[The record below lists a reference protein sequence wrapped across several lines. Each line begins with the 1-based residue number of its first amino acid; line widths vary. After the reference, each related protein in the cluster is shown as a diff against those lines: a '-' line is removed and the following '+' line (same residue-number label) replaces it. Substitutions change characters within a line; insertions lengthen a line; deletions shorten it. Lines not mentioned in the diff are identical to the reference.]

1 MSTPNVDIVPLQ
13 GGVDQ
18 VTTPILVQPGKLLSS
33 SNYEPDIFGG
43 YGRMKGI
50 ERFDGRTSPT
60 DATYT
65 VLSGTVTGTLNVGD
79 TVTGATSAATG
90 KVIYLDTSG
99 ATDIVV
105 VTRVTGTFVAENIN
119 TGGPTVA
126 TITTAEESGASSTQ
140 EHADYKALVAA
151 EYRTSIQTVPGEGIV
166 RGVWEYKNEIYAF
179 RNNVGSTQCRMYKAT
194 SGGWTQI
201 TFGKELQ
208 FDAAVGEIT
217 EGQTVTGTLSG
228 ATGVVRRALLR
239 TGTWTSAGVGTL
251 VFDTIT
257 GTFTDNE
264 AVQVGG
270 VTKVT
275 ANGASTDVTLAPNGK
290 FDFDNYNFFAS
301 ADKLRMYFADGQ
313 NYVHEFDG
321 TRIVP
326 IRTGLAVDKPL
337 FVKGHRNHLFI
348 GIESS
353 LQYSG
358 IGSPYSWTALT
369 GAAELG
375 LGDTI
380 TSIKPQRG
388 DATTGAFLA
397 TTENK
402 TYVLYGTSSTDFKLV
417 LYSDNTGAYKYTTQN
432 IAHAY
437 YLDSKGITQLMAS
450 QSFGDFQAGI
460 MSQAVQPTMDAK
472 RTLATASCTV
482 RSKNQYRLFFSDGTG
497 MIMQV
502 LPTDSGNIVAGGL
515 MPFDYSILSGLY
527 MNSVVSYVDDTGTE
541 RIFGGGSDGYVYEI
555 DKGTSFDGSDIEAHI
570 LMTFNYM
577 KSPYIRKR
585 YRRAVVQFR
594 ATGTV
599 DVQIGYD
606 LAYGR
611 VEHAIGNSTNV
622 IGGGFW
628 DSFTWDNFT
637 WDVAYL
643 QEFNIDTP
651 GVGENVSI
659 IVKGNSNKDDAFTI
673 HTVIVN
679 YSIGRMQR

>member
-1 MSTPNVDIVPLQ
+1 MSTPNVDVVPLQ

-18 VTTPILVQPGKLLSS
+18 VTTPILVQPGKLLSA

-43 YGRMKGI
+43 YARMKGI
-50 ERFDGRTSPT
+50 ERFDGRQSPT
-60 DATYT
+60 DAPYY
-65 VLSGTVTGTLNVGD
+65 VMDANITGTLVVGD
-79 TVTGATSAATG
+79 TVTGSTSGATG
-90 KVIYLDTSG
+90 KVLYVNT
-99 ATDIVV
+99 ATTPDIIVI
-105 VTRVTGTFVAENIN
+105 TRVTGTFVAENIN

-126 TITTAEESGASSTQ
+126 SITAATVSGATTTQ
-140 EHADYKALVAA
+140 EHSDYKALVAA
-151 EYRTSIQTVPGEGIV
+151 EYRADIQVVPGEGPV
-166 RGVWEYKNEIYAF
+166 RGVWEYKDSIYAF
-179 RNNVGSTQCRMYKAT
+179 RNNVGSTECRMYKAT
-194 SGGWTQI
+194 TSGWVQI

-217 EGQTVTGTLSG
+217 EGQTVTGLSSG

-251 VFDTIT
+251 VFDTVT
-257 GTFTDNE
+257 GSFTDNE

-275 ANGASTDVTLAPNGK
+275 ANGTSTNITLAPNGK

-321 TRIVP
+321 TRVVP
-326 IRTGLAVDKPL
+326 IRTGLTVDKPV

-358 IGSPYSWTALT
+358 IGLPYSWTALT
-369 GAAELG
+369 GASELG

-380 TSIKPQRG
+380 TGIKPQRG
-388 DATTGAFLA
+388 DATTGSLLA

-402 TYVLYGTSSTDFKLV
+402 TYILYGTSSADFKLV
-417 LYSDNTGAYKYTTQN
+417 LYSDNTGAYPYTIQN

-497 MIMQV
+497 MVMQV

-515 MPFDYSILSGLY
+515 MPFDYSTLSTY
-527 MNSVVSYVDDTGTE
+527 MNSVVSYVADTGQE
-541 RIFGGGSDGYVYEI
+541 RLFGGADNGYVYEL
-555 DKGTSFDGSDIEAHI
+555 DKGTSFDGSAIDAHI

-585 YRRAVVQFR
+585 YRRAVVQFK

-611 VEHAIGNSTNV
+611 VEHAVGNSTNV

-651 GVGENVSI
+651 GVGENISL
-659 IVKGNSNKDDAFTI
+659 IVKGSSNKDDAFTV
-673 HTVIVN
+673 HTVVVN

>member
-43 YGRMKGI
+43 YARMKGI
-50 ERFDGRTSPT
+50 ERFDGRQSPT

-65 VLSGTVTGTLNVGD
+65 VLLGTVTGTILVGD
-79 TVTGATSAATG
+79 TVTGATSGATG
-90 KVIYLDTSG
+90 KVIFIDVSG
-99 ATDIVV
+99 TPDKVV
-105 VTRVTGTFVAENIN
+105 ITRVTGAFVVESIKVGVPVVGNITSATLLGAES
-119 TGGPTVA
+119 
-126 TITTAEESGASSTQ
+126 TAEHSE
-140 EHADYKALVAA
+140 YKALVAT
-151 EYRTSIQTVPGEGIV
+151 EYRPDIQNVPGEGSV
-166 RGVWEYKNEIYAF
+166 LGVWEYNDDLYAF
-179 RNNVGSTQCRMYKAT
+179 RNNVGSTECRMYKAT
-194 SGGWTQI
+194 ASGWSQI
-201 TFGKELQ
+201 LFGKELQ
-208 FDAAVGEIT
+208 FDGAVGEIT
-217 EGQTVTGTLSG
+217 EGQTVTGLSSG

-239 TGTWTSAGVGTL
+239 TGTWTASGVGTL
-251 VFDTIT
+251 FFDSIT

-264 AVQVGG
+264 SVQVTG
-270 VTKVT
+270 VTKVI
-275 ANGASTDVTLAPNGK
+275 AKGVSTTVTLAPNGK

-301 ADKLRMYFADGQ
+301 ADKLRMYFADGK

-326 IRTGLAVDKPL
+326 IRTGLTVDTPA
-337 FVKGHRNHLFI
+337 FVKGHRNHLFV
-348 GIESS
+348 GVASS

-375 LGDTI
+375 LGDTV

-388 DATTGAFLA
+388 DATTGSFLA

-402 TYVLYGTSSTDFKLV
+402 TYILYGTSSADFKLV

-432 IAHAY
+432 IAQAY
-437 YLDSKGITQLMAS
+437 FLDSKGITQLMAS

-460 MSQAVQPTMDAK
+460 ISQAVQPTMDSK

-515 MPFDYSILSGLY
+515 MPFDYSIKKTY
-527 MNSVVSYVDDTGTE
+527 VNSAVSYVDDSGQE
-541 RIFGGGSDGYVYEI
+541 RIFAGAADGYVYEL
-555 DKGTSFDGSDIEAHI
+555 DKGTSMDGADIDAHI

-585 YRRAVVQFR
+585 YRRAVIQFR
-594 ATGTV
+594 AAGTI

-622 IGGGFW
+622 TGGGFW
-628 DSFTWDNFT
+628 DSFTWDTFT
-637 WDVAYL
+637 WDAAYL

-659 IVKGNSNKDDAFTI
+659 IVKGSSNKNDAFTI